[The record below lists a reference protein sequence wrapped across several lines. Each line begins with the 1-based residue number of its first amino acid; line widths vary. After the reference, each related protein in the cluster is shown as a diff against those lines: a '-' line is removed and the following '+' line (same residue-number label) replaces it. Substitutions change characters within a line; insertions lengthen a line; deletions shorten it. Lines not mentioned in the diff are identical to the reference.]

1 MDKEDVVHTYNGILL
16 SHKKEQSNAFAATWM
31 QLEIIIL
38 SEVSQ
43 KKKDTYHVISFICG
57 TQNMTQMNLFTKQK
71 QTHGHRENPCGCQW
85 GGGWGRWSGRLAL
98 VDVSYYIW
106 NG

>member
-43 KKKDTYHVISFICG
+43 KEKDTYHVISFICG

-71 QTHGHRENPCGCQW
+71 QNQGLREETGVCQ
-85 GGGWGRWSGRLAL
+85 GGGAWERGGEGVWH
-98 VDVSYYIW
+98 
-106 NG
+106 